1 MTFVQ
6 GLAKA
11 NRKKGSISLDFLKM
25 HPDKFTWNEKGE
37 MTYQGK
43 NFYGPNMKNLISDV
57 VTNRTKPSTQ
67 TFHGSA
73 FMKALADLDVPK
85 DFANANDLAFAN
97 VRSLQK

>member
-1 MTFVQ
+1 
-6 GLAKA
+6 
-11 NRKKGSISLDFLKM
+11 
-25 HPDKFTWNEKGE
+25 
-37 MTYQGK
+37 
-43 NFYGPNMKNLISDV
+43 MKNLISDV
-57 VTNRTKPSTQ
+57 VTNRTNPSSQ